1 MVGWKKMV
9 VGMAAAAT
17 LSLPYF
23 VGENVKDIKDGDTFT
38 IANGQLIRLYG
49 LDAPEPENCYGPQA
63 AQELSK
69 LVSGKR
75 VVLRESIIDHYRR
88 VVALVYVDGKL
99 VNEAMIRQGFAHYE
113 RAGQSESKALV
124 EANLYARANKLGIY
138 GPECYQPNPPDPKCV
153 IKGNYDRD
161 KYNWVYLLPDCP
173 YYNKTIIEKFMG
185 EKYFCSE
192 AEAQKAGFT
201 KAKFCK

>member
-1 MVGWKKMV
+1 MV
-9 VGMAAAAT
+9 VGVATAAT

-38 IANGQLIRLYG
+38 IGNGQLIRLYG
-49 LDAPEPENCYGPQA
+49 LDAPEPLNCYGSEA
-63 AQELSK
+63 TRRLSELI
-69 LVSGKR
+69 SGKR
-75 VVLRESIIDHYRR
+75 VVLREPIVDHYRR

-99 VNEAMIRQGFAHYE
+99 VNEMMIGEGFGHYE
-113 RAGQSESKALV
+113 RSGQSESQALR
-124 EANLYARANKLGIY
+124 EANQYARTNKLGIY
-138 GPECYQPNPPDPKCV
+138 GIECYQPDPPDPKCV

-161 KYNWVYLLPDCP
+161 KYKWVYLTPDCP

-185 EKYFCSE
+185 ERYFCSE
-192 AEAQKAGFT
+192 PEAQAAGFT

>member
-1 MVGWKKMV
+1 MV
-9 VGMAAAAT
+9 VGVATAAT

-23 VGENVKDIKDGDTFT
+23 VGEQVKDVKDGDTFT

-49 LDAPEPENCYGPQA
+49 LDAPEPEYCYGPQA
-63 AQELSK
+63 TEQLSK
-69 LVSGKR
+69 LVYGKK
-75 VVLRESIIDHYRR
+75 VILREPIVDHYRR

-99 VNEAMIRQGFAHYE
+99 VNEVMIRQGFAHYE

-138 GPECYQPNPPDPKCV
+138 GSECYQPNPPDPKCA

-161 KYNWVYLLPDCP
+161 KYKWVYLTPGCP
-173 YYNKTIIEKFMG
+173 YYNKTIVEKFKG
-185 EKYFCSE
+185 ERYFCSE
-192 AEAQKAGFT
+192 AEALQAGFT